1 MLRMLR
7 AMVAGTFF
15 SWWNNLL
22 NESLETFVKSCI
34 AKHWS
39 KMIACETVIA
49 KLRLNEWASNILWI
63 RCKGNQNFI
72 TCHLSSGIDRVH
84 GTIDIGPLQGT
95 CNHLITWFSCLSA
108 DRFQFDPRSTF
119 FFRDLPSEYTS
130 VSAAAEVSKMARKD
144 SASLDLTNHHR
155 GPHETGGS
163 SGGPPGSRSAFRAVH
178 QGESFLAPTS
188 EGSYMS

>member
-1 MLRMLR
+1 
-7 AMVAGTFF
+7 MVAGTFF
-15 SWWNNLL
+15 SWWNNLP
-22 NESLETFVKSCI
+22 NASLKTFVKSCI

-39 KMIACETVIA
+39 KMIACETVTA
-49 KLRLNEWASNILWI
+49 KLKLNEWVSNILWI

-72 TCHLSSGIDRVH
+72 TCRLSSGLTEFTVSLHHIFD
-84 GTIDIGPLQGT
+84 TGPLQST
-95 CNHLITWFSCLSA
+95 CNFLITWFSRLSA

-130 VSAAAEVSKMARKD
+130 VLAAAEVSKMARKD

-155 GPHETGGS
+155 CPHETGGS

>member
-1 MLRMLR
+1 MVEFDHVLDTSHVPREAWKVDIANSDDVLNSRKFFRKFSTSITAWKLVLRMLS

-22 NESLETFVKSCI
+22 IESLKTFVKSCI

-84 GTIDIGPLQGT
+84 RTITLHIWYLYWTSAEHVQSSY
-95 CNHLITWFSCLSA
+95 NLIFS
-108 DRFQFDPRSTF
+108 FI
-119 FFRDLPSEYTS
+119 
-130 VSAAAEVSKMARKD
+130 
-144 SASLDLTNHHR
+144 
-155 GPHETGGS
+155 
-163 SGGPPGSRSAFRAVH
+163 SR
-178 QGESFLAPTS
+178 
-188 EGSYMS
+188 